1 MRSFFNLLLLLTFVI
16 VLSGSLSYA
25 QEEPESSAVAKSD
38 STLGIKIISPP
49 NDKRVPE
56 GSLTILGTST
66 DNENMNCTVYVDW
79 NDLKPFQMAKATGP
93 YGKDDFSSW
102 IFTYSSSYHNI
113 INGTNNLT
121 SKIECQEGSILTSKW
136 NSINVTGVRTEESRS
151 LRSVPNDSVDSVK
164 ILPQLSSHV
173 KKVIVNESSE
183 KLIKPAASQ
192 KEPVINMMHT
202 NVKLANPVVTIG
214 DSQSIVVK
222 AVDAKSFRQIPGA
235 KVQIRMTDGIKNIEH
250 PGVTDPNG
258 VYNYSWPI
266 DPNSKPGSYK
276 VAVNVTSPGY
286 RPTTHETIFQV
297 QPRELLV
304 QVNISKGTISPGDSQ
319 SIVVKAVDAKS
330 FRQIPGAKVQIRM
343 TDGVKNIEHPGVTD
357 SNGVYNYSWPI
368 DPNSKPGSY
377 KVAADVS
384 PAGYRS
390 IIDQANFQIQGHLL
404 AQVNLAKGV
413 INPGDSQ
420 AITINVLDAITK
432 QKVSDANVS
441 GIVSG
446 SKKFTTATNANGQA
460 KYTWTISPISGGK
473 AYNVTV
479 DVSHDK
485 YSSLSKSVTFKTGKP
500 MNLLGPSDED
510 NLGLK
515 LKMQSTPVTSKEQCK
530 KPGPDGQ
537 STCNENSLVKDSK
550 ELVAF
555 KESTSSPI
563 FG

>member
-38 STLGIKIISPP
+38 STIGIKIISPP

-93 YGKDDFSSW
+93 YGKNDFSSW
-102 IFTYSSSYHNI
+102 IFNYSSSYHNI
-113 INGTNNLT
+113 INGTNDLT

-136 NSINVTGVRTEESRS
+136 NSINVTGIRTEESRL

-173 KKVIVNESSE
+173 KKVVVNESSE

-202 NVKLANPVVTIG
+202 NVKLANPVVTI
-214 DSQSIVVK
+214 
-222 AVDAKSFRQIPGA
+222 
-235 KVQIRMTDGIKNIEH
+235 
-250 PGVTDPNG
+250 
-258 VYNYSWPI
+258 
-266 DPNSKPGSYK
+266 
-276 VAVNVTSPGY
+276 
-286 RPTTHETIFQV
+286 
-297 QPRELLV
+297 
-304 QVNISKGTISPGDSQ
+304 GDSQ